1 MAALAAPQQLGED
14 VSVLHVRTQLR
25 DGTCGIFVENFVHA
39 VPLLLVDDAGVV
51 VLVYD
56 LLLHWL
62 DAPGLRFVVVPIGP
76 LVEWVP

>member
-1 MAALAAPQQLGED
+1 MAALAAPQQLGEN
-14 VSVLHVRTQLR
+14 VRILHVRAKLC

-56 LLLHWL
+56 LLLHGF

-76 LVEWVP
+76 LVERVP